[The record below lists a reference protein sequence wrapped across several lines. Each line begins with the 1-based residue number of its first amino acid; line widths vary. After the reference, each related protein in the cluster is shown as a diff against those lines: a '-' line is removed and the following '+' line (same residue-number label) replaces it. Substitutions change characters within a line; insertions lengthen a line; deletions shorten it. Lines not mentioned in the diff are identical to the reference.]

1 MAISERHPGTTAGLD
16 EHGTDVVVARQP
28 IFDPGWNVVAYELL
42 YRPVA
47 ETTEPVTPE
56 SMTAALLTRAFSDVG
71 LEALVGGL
79 PAHINVTRDF
89 LLAVRPLP
97 LSPGRTVIE
106 LVEDQ
111 LVDAELIAV
120 LREAVDAGFTL
131 ALDRFRYAPKMEPLL
146 DLASIVKLD
155 VPAFTPEALTAE
167 VRRLAS
173 RKLRLVAQKVEEAEQ
188 YELCRELDFDG
199 YQGYFFALPE
209 LSRAAPTPTRDLGT
223 LCAIAGTD
231 ASTTFEELERI
242 ISRDA
247 GLSHKLLRFSNSAYV
262 SPLTP
267 IASLQQALTMIGTIA
282 IRRWGLLL
290 SLTGLRDGPHHL
302 LSAAMVRARMGE
314 LLASSMS
321 AHRDRAFTVG
331 LFSLLDAMTGRP
343 LADLVGELPFD
354 DRLADALLDRAG
366 PEGKVLTATL
376 AYERGDFDAA
386 AEHVGADLLSEA
398 YQKAVQWSDREA
410 PALR

>member
-1 MAISERHPGTTAGLD
+1 M
-16 EHGTDVVVARQP
+16 
-28 IFDPGWNVVAYELL
+28 
-42 YRPVA
+42 
-47 ETTEPVTPE
+47 
-56 SMTAALLTRAFSDVG
+56 
-71 LEALVGGL
+71 
-79 PAHINVTRDF
+79 
-89 LLAVRPLP
+89 
-97 LSPGRTVIE
+97 
-106 LVEDQ
+106 
-111 LVDAELIAV
+111 
-120 LREAVDAGFTL
+120 
-131 ALDRFRYAPKMEPLL
+131 
-146 DLASIVKLD
+146 KLD
-155 VPAFTPEALTAE
+155 VPAFTPAALTAE
-167 VRRLAS
+167 VRRLEP
-173 RKLRLVAQKVEEAEQ
+173 RKLRLIAQKIDEAEQ

-209 LSRAAPTPTRDLGT
+209 LSRAAATPTRDLGT
-223 LCAIAGTD
+223 LCAIASTD

-247 GLSHKLLRFSNSAYV
+247 GLSHKLLRFSNSAHV
-262 SPLTP
+262 SPLNP

-343 LADLVGELPFD
+343 LADLVSELPFD
-354 DRLADALLDRAG
+354 DRLAEALLDHAG
-366 PEGKVLTATL
+366 PEGKVLSATL

-386 AEHVGADLLSEA
+386 AEHVSAELLSEA
-398 YQKAVQWSDREA
+398 YQQAVQWSDHEA